1 MVAVGAS
8 AVGDETVGVVLAVD
22 AAVIVGVTV
31 DAAVTVA
38 AAACA
43 VDAVS
48 VAVGVS
54 AAAELQTFPGD
65 AASVAARQVN
75 HSDCLS
81 QVPSSSAHAA
91 AAAAPAAAA
100 AAVEAPSGVVSG
112 AAQGQAVSG
121 GVANDRDG
129 VSAALAAA
137 VSCKGFLPGAGRAGL
152 QYAVDDLGADEAHL
166 AGSAQGALEE
176 GSGHLWVGLLGS

>member
-1 MVAVGAS
+1 MAAVGAS

-22 AAVIVGVTV
+22 AAVTVGVTVV
-31 DAAVTVA
+31 DAAVTA
-38 AAACA
+38 AAAAVCA

-54 AAAELQTFPGD
+54 VAAELQTFPGD
-65 AASVAARQVN
+65 AASVAAQQVN

-91 AAAAPAAAA
+91 AAAPA

-112 AAQGQAVSG
+112 AVQGQAVSG
-121 GVANDRDG
+121 GVANDTDG
-129 VSAALAAA
+129 VAAA

-152 QYAVDDLGADEAHL
+152 QHAVDDPGADEAHL

-176 GSGHLWVGLLGS
+176 GSGHLWVGLPGS